1 MGGDDREIQ
10 RPSESLPAETR
21 AELASLEVEISAEQL
36 ADENLQQ
43 LAEEAAREAES
54 ETPEPTSAPTARSSA
69 SATSRPSSNPSRQE
83 ASEDHSGQ
91 SMIEKFFDS
100 IKKFVD
106 DILIAFGLKKKDEEP
121 GNNERVGTAPG
132 GPTMTTAQALEQDR
146 RFASLYQ
153 GSNQHLE
160 TIIGQAQEI
169 AQARS
174 GGEASRH
181 WQTYARR
188 TLGQPNYDAMS
199 DQLNYTEGQERRA
212 CSLYVS
218 KLLGFNRPIGAVRN
232 LAPTLVSMWLEQTN
246 GASTGIVTGFSNM
259 RRGDAIFFR
268 GSQRYGYGRYGHVAL
283 VQGVEHIE
291 VGGRR
296 RDFLIYRDE
305 GADIQATIV
314 PVHESDNQYLD
325 DVRRIYR
332 DPSQRSRYRELQA
345 AYDYRS
351 SHPETVRFKENRR
364 YNGDATQ
371 NGGNIMFAIR
381 TEGLRR
387 G

>member
-1 MGGDDREIQ
+1 M
-10 RPSESLPAETR
+10 
-21 AELASLEVEISAEQL
+21 
-36 ADENLQQ
+36 
-43 LAEEAAREAES
+43 
-54 ETPEPTSAPTARSSA
+54 
-69 SATSRPSSNPSRQE
+69 
-83 ASEDHSGQ
+83 
-91 SMIEKFFDS
+91 
-100 IKKFVD
+100 
-106 DILIAFGLKKKDEEP
+106 
-121 GNNERVGTAPG
+121 
-132 GPTMTTAQALEQDR
+132 
-146 RFASLYQ
+146 
-153 GSNQHLE
+153 
-160 TIIGQAQEI
+160 
-169 AQARS
+169 
-174 GGEASRH
+174 
-181 WQTYARR
+181 
-188 TLGQPNYDAMS
+188 
-199 DQLNYTEGQERRA
+199 
-212 CSLYVS
+212 
-218 KLLGFNRPIGAVRN
+218 
-232 LAPTLVSMWLEQTN
+232 
-246 GASTGIVTGFSNM
+246 TGFSNM